1 MKNAAEFALIARA
14 LPWAA
19 GMLALIAAPLAQTAL
34 AASSPAVGDSYVY
47 RLVNGFTKEVRGQ
60 LLYRVDK
67 VDSNTV
73 AVSVTPDSSAAGLQ
87 RTEIYTKEGNW
98 LKHQVE
104 SHGGQAEYEFGT
116 AYPAYVFP
124 LDTGKSW
131 SVRVNATVA
140 GETKTRSVSVD
151 GKVLGSERIRVPA
164 GEFDTIKIRRL
175 VYAGDWDFFL
185 RETNIVEFEWYAPA
199 LGRTVRTET
208 RSEYFDGRRGRGH
221 QLQRGDWSVF
231 ELVEVRAAKS

>member
-1 MKNAAEFALIARA
+1 MKNEAEFPVMARV
-14 LPWAA
+14 LPRAA
-19 GMLALIAAPLAQTAL
+19 GILALIAATLAPTAL
-34 AASSPAVGDSYVY
+34 AASSPVVGDSYVY
-47 RLVNGFTKEVRGQ
+47 RFVNGYTKEVRGQ

-67 VDSNTV
+67 VDSNTIV
-73 AVSVTPDSSAAGLQ
+73 VSVTPDSAAAGQQ

-131 SVRVNATVA
+131 SVRVNATIA
-140 GETKTRSVSVD
+140 GEIKTRSVGVD
-151 GKVLGSERIRVPA
+151 GTVLGSERIRVPA
-164 GEFDTIKIRRL
+164 GEFDTFKIRRL
-175 VYAGDWDFFL
+175 VYPGDWDYSL
-185 RETNIVEFEWYAPA
+185 METKIVEFEWFAPV

-208 RSEYFDGRRGRGH
+208 RSEYVDQRRARPN
-221 QLQRGDWSVF
+221 QLQRGDWNVF
-231 ELVEVRAAKS
+231 ELVEVRAAKP